1 MQKIIFAIIFVSMC
15 IGLHSQELDLQI
27 DGGKT
32 FNEYIQDYP
41 FLAATGLNTL
51 ADLRQ
56 RNSGIVIYY
65 DFQPNTRV
73 IQGIRISINRRD
85 SQDLFTS
92 QLTELIR
99 DGHNLIDMPD
109 IENMVTIL
117 VETPM
122 QVNETFDL
130 LFILQFDNVKRILWL
145 NYFFQYK

>member
-1 MQKIIFAIIFVSMC
+1 MC

-51 ADLRQ
+51 VDLRQ

-65 DFQPNTRV
+65 YFQPNTKEIQLIRV
-73 IQGIRISINRRD
+73 CVDRRD

-92 QLTELIR
+92 QLTKLIR

-122 QVNETFDL
+122 QVSEAYDL
-130 LFILQFDNVKRILWL
+130 LFILQFDDVKRILWL